1 MLYDPGVTM
10 AKKEKKKHVYP
21 DNFAGYFG
29 YAGMGVMST
38 VASAL
43 VTGYFSVFLTDYAGL
58 DSSWSTMI
66 ATIILL
72 IGRVVDAVDDPIQG
86 WIMDSSKATSK
97 GKYKRF
103 QLLSIVLMAISLVGM
118 YFLPEFVKTNRFAVT
133 VWMLIF
139 YLIYD
144 FGYSFDASAPLQ
156 QEMTLDENVRS
167 TQFFWVRIVAIVVG
181 MVMSSFLSIYAK
193 FKDITGS
200 VSSGFGITTVIFSGV
215 SMLISLIGLS
225 LVKESHK
232 IVETDEDKEEER
244 ITFRQIINI
253 FMSNKA
259 LQNVFLTL
267 LVYGL
272 IYPFMFAANVY
283 YVKWTYFSV
292 NGAVDDASFGGFNM
306 IMTVAVMGAMFLSIF
321 LTRPAIKKLGSVRL
335 MVVTSY
341 AKAIIGVLMVVLH
354 LAGILQKSVYLF
366 LGLFALM
373 YFFQG
378 FSTIPTG
385 VIKTESIDYNEW
397 TTGKK
402 NGAIVTAGYK
412 FLEKAQGAVTSTATL
427 GMLAAF
433 HYGVDAVTGNL
444 TPDALA
450 NFSTMQTGL
459 IITVALIPAI
469 MSVLTAVIMKK
480 YPIQGEV
487 REKMYAELNARR
499 AAEETLS

>member
-1 MLYDPGVTM
+1 M

-29 YAGMGVMST
+29 YAGMYTMST

-86 WIMDSSKATSK
+86 WIMDSAKSTKK

-103 QLLSIVLMAISLVGM
+103 QFLSIVLMAISLVGM
-118 YFLPEFVKTNRFAVT
+118 YFLPEFVKTNRIAVT
-133 VWMLIF
+133 IWMLIF

-167 TQFFWVRIVAIVVG
+167 TQFFWTRILAIVVG
-181 MVMSSFLSIYAK
+181 MVMSSFLSFYAK
-193 FKDITGS
+193 FKEITGS
-200 VSSGFGITTVIFSGV
+200 VSAGFGVTTIIFSAV
-215 SMLISLIGLS
+215 SMIISLVALS
-225 LVKESHK
+225 FVKESHK
-232 IVETDEDKEEER
+232 IVETEEDKEER
-244 ITFRQIINI
+244 ITFKQIIDI

-283 YVKWTYFSV
+283 YVKWTYFSE
-292 NGAVDDASFGGFNM
+292 NGAVNDAAFGGFNM

-321 LTRPAIKKLGSVRL
+321 LTRPAIKKLGSVNL
-335 MVVTSY
+335 MVITSY
-341 AKAIIGVLMVVLH
+341 AKAIIGVLMVALH

-366 LGLFALM
+366 LGLFAVM

-469 MSVLTAVIMKK
+469 MSVLTAIIMKK

-499 AAEETLS
+499 AAEEELS